1 MKDYIDLGN
10 RISWGEAQLV
20 SKLLSLNKNLDV
32 LHYEGSFFIRAIES
46 NNYDIV
52 NTLLEYFENNQLNK
66 YEPRSLEFSIL
77 KRKMY
82 DIIELAIED
91 VKLTEEMEKVL
102 APYLPQEE
110 EDYQLDLMNDLLVA
124 EDNHNPDYETF
135 ETVKIGE
142 HQEHPDQILI

>member
-10 RISWGEAQLV
+10 RISWGESQLV

-32 LHYEGSFFIRAIES
+32 LHYDGSFFIRAIES

-52 NTLLEYFENNQLNK
+52 NTLLEYFENNQLSK

-77 KRKMY
+77 KKKMY

-142 HQEHPDQILI
+142 HHENPDQILI

>member
-10 RISWGEAQLV
+10 RISWGESKLV
-20 SKLLSLNKNLDV
+20 SKFLSLNKNLDV
-32 LHYEGSFFIRAIES
+32 LHYDGSFFIRAIED

-52 NTLLEYFENNQLNK
+52 NTLLEYFRNNQLSK
-66 YEPRSLEFSIL
+66 YEPRSLEFSNL
-77 KRKMY
+77 KKKMY

-110 EDYQLDLMNDLLVA
+110 EDYQLDLMNDLLVT
-124 EDNHNPDYETF
+124 EDNYNPDYKTF
-135 ETVKIGE
+135 ETVKTGE
-142 HQEHPDQILI
+142 HHPLDQHLI